1 MFSLHTVL
9 CEQITVEIRNNRT
22 FVENKFVDSRE
33 RFDVRQIDVP
43 FDVPF
48 DFRRESRDVLDNLSF
63 PVLSQE

>member
-1 MFSLHTVL
+1 MFGLYTVL
-9 CEQITVEIRNNRT
+9 GQHIIVEIRNNQT

-33 RFDVRQIDVP
+33 RFHVRQIDVP

-48 DFRRESRDVLDNLSF
+48 DFRESRDVLDNLSF